1 MPRSIKKNTR
11 LYELV
16 TGWLPQECFS
26 KNPVDDSTGKQ
37 PSNIFVMI
45 TGRSE
50 KVTPVIKKVCK
61 QQKKILS
68 LYSKKKNIHSVTP
81 VI

>member
-16 TGWLPQECFS
+16 TGLLPQECFS
-26 KNPVDDSTGKQ
+26 RHPVDDSTGKQ
-37 PSNIFVMI
+37 PSKVFIMI

-61 QQKKILS
+61 QQKKFLS
-68 LYSKKKNIHSVTP
+68 LYSKKKIFVP
-81 VI
+81 FPQ